1 MKIEFDELNIY
12 EIEKFHNSL
21 KENYKNSQNEFELD
35 FEDVEKIDFTA
46 IQLFISLSKTAKKE
60 NKKLKFKNINN
71 SILEKLKECKI
82 DSILGINND

>member
-12 EIEKFHNSL
+12 EIEKFHKYL
-21 KENYKNSQNEFELD
+21 EENYKNSQNEFELD
-35 FEDVEKIDFTA
+35 FENVEKIDFTA
-46 IQLFISLSKTAKKE
+46 IQLLISLTKTAKKD
-60 NKKLKFKNINN
+60 NKQLKLININD